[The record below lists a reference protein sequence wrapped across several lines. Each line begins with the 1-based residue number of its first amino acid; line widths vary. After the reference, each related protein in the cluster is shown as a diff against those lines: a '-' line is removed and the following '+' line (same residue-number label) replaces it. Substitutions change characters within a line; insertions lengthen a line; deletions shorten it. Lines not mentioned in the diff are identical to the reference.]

1 LPPCD
6 PDKQAACPTAVQLQ
20 FEVRDTGIGI
30 PADKHQAIFE
40 PFEQVDGSTTRKYGG
55 TGLGLAISAQLVELM
70 GGHLWVDSEV
80 GRGSRFHFKAAFQ
93 VVTGQEAMQ
102 GPIEPPDVHGL
113 RVLVVDDNATHREI
127 LQEMFSGWRMQAT
140 AVSSVGSALE
150 ELRRAVRAGEPYQ
163 LLLADAVM
171 PPPDGFAL
179 AEQVHGEPG
188 LVGATIL
195 MLNSS
200 LTPAQGGSRASSA
213 ERCREAGVRASIM
226 KPLKQSELLDTILGV
241 VSTGP
246 VRAGR
251 RAHGARAAEPLP
263 ALPPLRV
270 LLAEDNVV
278 NQRLALRI
286 LEKAGHTVRVAGT
299 GGQALQAL
307 ERDRFDVVLMDVQMP
322 EMGGLEA
329 TAAIR
334 QREKE
339 EGGHTPVIALTAHA
353 MKGDR
358 ERCLAAGM
366 DGYVAKPIRER
377 ELFAALEQVLKTYAP
392 AGLRGALVDETPEQI
407 PGEGTVV
414 VEDFDRAAAL
424 ERCGEDPGLLR
435 ELIDMFLAEIPGWM
449 ATLDRAVRAGEGEQ
463 VKRMAHT
470 IKGAVGTFGATPA
483 WEASFRLETLGREN
497 ALAEMGPAWQDMQAV
512 IERLKKALAAFEA

>member
-1 LPPCD
+1 
-6 PDKQAACPTAVQLQ
+6 
-20 FEVRDTGIGI
+20 
-30 PADKHQAIFE
+30 
-40 PFEQVDGSTTRKYGG
+40 
-55 TGLGLAISAQLVELM
+55 
-70 GGHLWVDSEV
+70 
-80 GRGSRFHFKAAFQ
+80 
-93 VVTGQEAMQ
+93 
-102 GPIEPPDVHGL
+102 
-113 RVLVVDDNATHREI
+113 VVDDNATHREI
-127 LQEMFSGWRMQAT
+127 LQEMFSGWRMEAA
-140 AVSSVGSALE
+140 AVSSTDAALV
-150 ELRRAVRAGEPYQ
+150 ELRRAARLGEPYQ

-171 PPPDGFAL
+171 PPPDGFNL
-179 AEQVHGEPG
+179 AEQVHSEPG
-188 LVGATIL
+188 LVGSTIL

-200 LTPAQGGSRASSA
+200 LSPGQGAGRASTA

-226 KPLKQSELLDTILGV
+226 KPLKQSELLDTILGA
-241 VSTGP
+241 VSAGP
-246 VRAGR
+246 ARIGR
-251 RAHGARAAEPLP
+251 RAAGTRAAEPLP
-263 ALPPLRV
+263 PLPPLRV

-286 LEKAGHTVRVAGT
+286 LEKAGHSVRVAGT
-299 GGQALQAL
+299 GKQALQAL

-377 ELFAALEQVLKTYAP
+377 ELFVALEQVLKTHAP
-392 AGLRGALVDETPEQI
+392 AGVRGALADEEPPQI

-414 VEDFDRAAAL
+414 VVDFDRAAAL

-435 ELIDMFLAEIPGWM
+435 ELIDMFLSEIPGWM
-449 ATLDRAVRAGEGEQ
+449 AALDQALRAGDADQ

-483 WEASFRLETLGREN
+483 WDASYRVETLGREH
-497 ALAEMGPAWQDMQAV
+497 ALAEAGPAWQEMQAV
-512 IERLKKALAAFEA
+512 IERLRKALAAFEA